1 MIILQHIRERI
12 SLALLALLPLH
23 ALAVTILTKFIAGPG
38 HAPLPYLAFWK
49 EGVAV
54 VLLIVAFVE
63 WIRAN
68 GYKHIS
74 FDLLDSLL
82 LALGVLAVLV
92 TLLNG
97 VSSKAAFVLGL
108 KYDFFPLVLFFVLR
122 RVDWSEAFKTKA
134 MATLLLV
141 GAIVSLYGILTFFLP
156 VGFFTW
162 LGYSDMHSLFLP
174 DGPLAPFQ
182 LIGGSALHRIQST
195 MSGPNQLGIWLLIP
209 LAVVVTR
216 IVRERGKGKGEKDSS
231 PISLL
236 PSPFFLVIIL
246 IALFLTFSR
255 ASWIGAFVLLTVGFL
270 MQQSRWVRRKAF
282 FWGLPAALLAT
293 VLVAAIFPSVILRL
307 SSTRGHLEKP
317 LAGIRAMID
326 DPLGRG
332 LGSAGPATNR
342 TSDACVELEKGSDA
356 TWAQAHPDLCVFV
369 GGEQVQPAE
378 RVCTCP
384 FVTENWY
391 IQIGVELGILGF
403 AIFVAFIVLLLR
415 ALRRNGDSLAPFL
428 GMLGISLCALFLHA
442 FEDSAVAYSAFL
454 LAAFFLPAKREV
466 SQR

>member
-1 MIILQHIRERI
+1 MTLQTVRERL

-23 ALAVTILTKFIAGPG
+23 ALVVTVLTKRIAGPG
-38 HAPLPYLAFWK
+38 HAPLTYLAFWK
-49 EGVAV
+49 EGVV
-54 VLLIVAFVE
+54 VALLIVALIE
-63 WIRAN
+63 WVRAK
-68 GYKHIS
+68 GYKHVR
-74 FDLLDSLL
+74 FDVLDYLI
-82 LALGVLAVLV
+82 AMLGVLALLV

-97 VSSKAAFVLGL
+97 IPSKAAFALAL
-108 KYDFFPLVLFFVLR
+108 KYDLFPLAFFFVLR
-122 RVDWSEAFKTKA
+122 RVEWSEAFKTKA
-134 MATLLLV
+134 MAGLLLV
-141 GAIVSLYGILTFFLP
+141 GALVSLYGIAGFFLP
-156 VGFFTW
+156 LGFFTW

-174 DGPLAPFQ
+174 DGPLAPYQ

-195 MSGPNQLGIWLLIP
+195 MSGPNQLGIWLLLP
-209 LAVVVTR
+209 LSVAGLAVYCKRSVLNVA
-216 IVRERGKGKGEKDSS
+216 
-231 PISLL
+231 
-236 PSPFFLVIIL
+236 FFVLIL
-246 IALFLTFSR
+246 AALFLTFSR
-255 ASWIGAFVLLTVGFL
+255 AAWIAAAIILATGFL

-293 VLVAAIFPSVILRL
+293 VLVAAIFPSVILRS

-369 GGEQVQPAE
+369 GGEQVQPVGRA
-378 RVCTCP
+378 CTCP

-391 IQIGVELGILGF
+391 LQIGVEMGVLGF
-403 AIFVAFIVLLLR
+403 ALFITFIILLLR
-415 ALRRNGDSLAPFL
+415 ALRRNRDSLAPFL
-428 GMLGISLCALFLHA
+428 GMLGISICALFLHA

-454 LAAFFLPAKREV
+454 LATFFLPAKREV